1 MVTLIYVIAR
11 LGVVVLQTCYAAPCA
26 TRMHPDIVVCELLA
40 VEAVAGKD
48 KLKKVTVTDGEK
60 EFTVVSN
67 APNVL
72 PEKVGKRIVVAR
84 VGAEVSGLDEPVK
97 KANVGGVVSE
107 GMLCD
112 ERMLR
117 AVWKSNL
124 RRVRRHRRDTARWRG
139 DVGSSPL
146 DGASAATSS
155 PRNDLVKNP
164 THWLISTQAP
174 GTAPGLNVADARRHA
189 VPHECFF
196 SALPRDAAQRGGRRR
211 RGARRA

>member
-1 MVTLIYVIAR
+1 MVISIYVIAR
-11 LGVVVLQTCYAAPCA
+11 FGVVLQRATLRIA

-40 VEAVAGKD
+40 VDSVAGKD

-84 VGAEVSGLDEPVK
+84 VGAEVSGMEEPVK

-112 ERMLR
+112 ERMLW

-124 RRVRRHRRDTARWRG
+124 RRVRHRRDACSMAWRCRSEPARPRHRREMTIG
-139 DVGSSPL
+139 C
-146 DGASAATSS
+146 T
-155 PRNDLVKNP
+155 
-164 THWLISTQAP
+164 
-174 GTAPGLNVADARRHA
+174 RHT
-189 VPHECFF
+189 
-196 SALPRDAAQRGGRRR
+196 G
-211 RGARRA
+211 

>member
-1 MVTLIYVIAR
+1 
-11 LGVVVLQTCYAAPCA
+11 
-26 TRMHPDIVVCELLA
+26 MHPDIVVCELLA

-48 KLKKVTVTDGEK
+48 KLKAATVTDGEK

-112 ERMLR
+112 ERMLW

-124 RRVRRHRRDTARWRG
+124 RRVRTRHLLDGVAMSVPRRSTEPARPRHRREMT
-139 DVGSSPL
+139 
-146 DGASAATSS
+146 
-155 PRNDLVKNP
+155 
-164 THWLISTQAP
+164 
-174 GTAPGLNVADARRHA
+174 
-189 VPHECFF
+189 
-196 SALPRDAAQRGGRRR
+196 
-211 RGARRA
+211 

>member
-1 MVTLIYVIAR
+1 
-11 LGVVVLQTCYAAPCA
+11 
-26 TRMHPDIVVCELLA
+26 MHPDIVVCELLA

-48 KLKKVTVTDGEK
+48 KLKKCTVSDGEK

-84 VGAEVSGLDEPVK
+84 VGAEVSGMEEPVK

-112 ERMLR
+112 ERMLW

-124 RRVRRHRRDTARWRG
+124 RRVRHRRDACSMAWRCRFLTARR
-139 DVGSSPL
+139 S
-146 DGASAATSS
+146 
-155 PRNDLVKNP
+155 
-164 THWLISTQAP
+164 
-174 GTAPGLNVADARRHA
+174 
-189 VPHECFF
+189 
-196 SALPRDAAQRGGRRR
+196 QRGHVI
-211 RGARRA
+211 AEK